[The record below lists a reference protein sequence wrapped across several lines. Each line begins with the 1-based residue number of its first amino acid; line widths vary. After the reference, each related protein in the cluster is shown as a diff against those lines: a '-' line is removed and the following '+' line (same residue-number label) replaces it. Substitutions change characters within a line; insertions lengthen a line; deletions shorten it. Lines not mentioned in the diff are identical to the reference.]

1 VSGPRARV
9 VVRGDVVVEAGH
21 DRVERAEALGIAGG
35 RVVSVGTFR
44 EVSDAA
50 ARGAAVVGE
59 PGLAVVPGLH
69 DFHLHLVGMARAR
82 GIGDL
87 SGCTSFGE
95 LLERVRGTLAA
106 TPPGEWLRA
115 DGWHEEALPG
125 VATEQLAAAIGDRP
139 ALLRSHDHHSAWASP
154 AALSL
159 AGIEAEM
166 ADPSGGRFERDAGGR
181 LTGIARERAAD
192 RLGDAAGRLE
202 GPALA
207 ATLRDVAR
215 ELGALGITGV
225 TDAGDPTT
233 ANGSGDW
240 ARFGDSFS
248 QLLAHAGSVD
258 GRLRVT
264 VDLPSA
270 ALADALVLGLRTGQP
285 VPGRKTMRVGWAK
298 VYADG
303 ALGSRT
309 AALFEPYACA
319 GETGRGVLRL
329 EATEL
334 AGLVSA
340 SARADLA
347 LALHAI
353 GDRAT
358 AVVLDALEAA
368 SSRPRAA
375 AHRLEHLQLVR
386 PDDVRR
392 LAALGVTA
400 SVQPVHAA
408 ADRSDVEACWPDRIT
423 RAYPWRDLQ
432 AAGALLA
439 FGSDAPIETPNPW
452 IGMFAAVHRR
462 FADDGMPDWQVRQA
476 VSPVAAL
483 AAYTRGPALGAGRA
497 DEGHLHPGARAD
509 LAVLSI
515 DRATLLA
522 ADERL
527 VGTRSVLT
535 LVGGEVVHRA

>member
-1 VSGPRARV
+1 VSGPRARM
-9 VVRGDVVVEAGH
+9 VVRGDVVVEARH
-21 DRVERAEALGIAGG
+21 DRVERAEALGIAEG

-50 ARGAAVVGE
+50 VPGAAVVGE

-82 GIGDL
+82 RIGDL
-87 SGCTSFGE
+87 SGCTGFGE

-159 AGIEAEM
+159 AGIDAEV
-166 ADPSGGRFERDAGGR
+166 ADPPGGRFERDAGGR

-192 RLGDAAGRLE
+192 RLGDAAGRLA
-202 GPALA
+202 GQALA
-207 ATLRDVAR
+207 AALRDVAR

-248 QLLAHAGSVD
+248 QLLTHAGSVD

-264 VDLPSA
+264 LDLPSE
-270 ALADALVLGLRTGQP
+270 ALADALALGLRTGEP
-285 VPGRKTMRVGWAK
+285 VPGRETMRIGWAK

-319 GETGRGVLRL
+319 GETQHGVLRL

-340 SARADLA
+340 SARADIA

-353 GDRAT
+353 GDRAA
-358 AVVLDALEAA
+358 AVVLDALEAV
-368 SSRPRAA
+368 SSRPRGA

-408 ADRSDVEACWPDRIT
+408 ADRGDVEACWPDRIA
-423 RAYPWRDLQ
+423 RAYPWHDLQ

-462 FADDGMPDWQVRQA
+462 FAGDGTPDWQVRQA

-483 AAYTRGPALGAGRA
+483 AAYTRGPALGAGRS

-515 DRATLLA
+515 DRAALLA

-527 VGTRSVLT
+527 VGTRSVVT
-535 LVGGEVVHRA
+535 LVGGEIVHGA